1 MVESAAASKEIINK
15 CLEEKPSVIFENV
28 FRLFMKIYEAAIGNY
43 LAQHMCIGGLVL
55 VGSLTNG
62 ILPKISKM
70 KLLEEWKKRHVEF
83 ASNIEDLPLVVCR
96 EVDLG
101 LKGAF
106 VVARRII
113 ADNQHEW
120 IMQLIHWFILLIDLD
135 RFLEFDEVK
144 KLYWIKNALVIGC
157 WMGKSSPIWY

>member
-1 MVESAAASKEIINK
+1 
-15 CLEEKPSVIFENV
+15 
-28 FRLFMKIYEAAIGNY
+28 MKIYEAAIGNY

-70 KLLEEWKKRHVEF
+70 KLLNEWKKRHVEF
-83 ASNIEDLPLVVCR
+83 ASNIEDVPLIVCK

-106 VVARRII
+106 VMARRII
-113 ADNQHEW
+113 ADSQYEW
-120 IMQLIHWFILLIDLD
+120 DLIRWFIFVNLI
-135 RFLEFDEVK
+135 
-144 KLYWIKNALVIGC
+144 
-157 WMGKSSPIWY
+157 

>member
-1 MVESAAASKEIINK
+1 VVESAAASKEIINK

-113 ADNQHEW
+113 ADNQHE
-120 IMQLIHWFILLIDLD
+120 
-135 RFLEFDEVK
+135 
-144 KLYWIKNALVIGC
+144 
-157 WMGKSSPIWY
+157 